1 MHALLADIWAVSDFF
16 FFFPHGLCDCLWYF
30 FFLRV
35 CVWLVERKICSCLG
49 LDFELW
55 FIPSSINWA
64 TAFSFWSLVL
74 IVFKAVV
81 LFG

>member
-1 MHALLADIWAVSDFF
+1 M
-16 FFFPHGLCDCLWYF
+16 
-30 FFLRV
+30 
-35 CVWLVERKICSCLG
+35 ERKRCLCLG

-64 TAFSFWSLVL
+64 TAFSFWSSVL

-81 LFG
+81 LVSQENWEVFVR